1 MTISTDLSITTLHV
15 NGLSVPIKRHM
26 VAEKKKNITLDIMY
40 RMGWVEI
47 GGKDKLGCGRVGER

>member
-26 VAEKKKNITLDIMY
+26 VAEKKKKHYSGYNVQNGL
-40 RMGWVEI
+40 
-47 GGKDKLGCGRVGER
+47 GGDRWER